1 MKRRKSMKS
10 EVGME
15 QETIAISKSLLGELQ
30 DFIQTYREIRDMTLE
45 EEINTQYLLEEL
57 EKAEQKA

>member
-1 MKRRKSMKS
+1 MKS